1 MTVSGLGSSRAL
13 RAPITPPN
21 RPITPPNRPPR
32 AERNEKEKR
41 DDHLTAADRD
51 LIFQVTG
58 ERVDPAHPGT
68 TGFAAVLAAERAV
81 GRLAIG
87 QEVTAVYLK
96 DLNRRYE
103 RASGP
108 NPLDGHLDKAIG
120 VLTRGGAPR
129 IDVTA

>member
-1 MTVSGLGSSRAL
+1 MTVSGLGPARAT
-13 RAPITPPN
+13 RS
-21 RPITPPNRPPR
+21 PITPPNRPPR

-41 DDHLTAADRD
+41 DDYEHLTAADRD

-58 ERVDPAHPGT
+58 QRVGPAQPGT
-68 TGFAAVLAAERAV
+68 TGFAAALAAERAA

-103 RASGP
+103 RAPGP
-108 NPLDGHLDKAIG
+108 NPLDGHLEKAIG
-120 VLTRGGAPR
+120 VLTRSGARR

>member
-1 MTVSGLGSSRAL
+1 MTVSGLGPARAM
-13 RAPITPPN
+13 RA
-21 RPITPPNRPPR
+21 PITPPNRPPR
-32 AERNEKEKR
+32 AERNAREKR
-41 DDHLTAADRD
+41 DDHERLTAADRG

-58 ERVDPAHPGT
+58 ERVGPGRPGT
-68 TGFAAVLAAERAV
+68 TGFAAALAAERAA

-103 RASGP
+103 RAPGP
-108 NPLDGHLDKAIG
+108 NPLDGHLDKAIT
-120 VLTRGGAPR
+120 VLTRGGARR